1 MLFVPFFAPL
11 FATMLARWL
20 PRYDRKKEHYALNAC
35 LMTGMAVAMVWYFPT
50 RARLQEIVSSHFPV
64 RAVDYM
70 RGHAIPGPMYNT
82 YGYGGFFLFGR
93 PARKKVIHWCG
104 GLLSPGGDPLH
115 QFQMCKTA

>member
-64 RAVDYM
+64 RAVDYL
-70 RGHAIPGPMYNT
+70 RAHAIPGPMYNT
-82 YGYGGFFLFGR
+82 YGYGGYFLLA
-93 PARKKVIHWCG
+93 PSAYKKVI
-104 GLLSPGGDPLH
+104 LSEGRLYRPEMTFYQP
-115 QFQMCKTA
+115 FQ